1 MGAGAVALQGS
12 KACRKEKGPP
22 CFPPEGCVVDG
33 PVHCLCVAF
42 TPATSRWAIHS
53 RVLSSG
59 LLPLFE
65 IKPLVFTGPR
75 EGLFSCRRGASKVCP
90 GTAGFT
96 WVRRFKK
103 DPLCLG
109 MKRGLGQEGWEG
121 FVFWTVHLQR
131 LAAFH
136 FLSSERRFPSLHAG
150 TQLNFPFTAPSADRP
165 CSGSCSLS
173 KPPQLPLRRQ
183 RGKMET
189 EAGGTQRGAHTPNP
203 SLRRHTLSLLG
214 NLGIYHALCLLPV
227 RVPVPLTD
235 SLRTAPISDPAILTQ
250 GSKEEW
256 GSLNE

>member
-1 MGAGAVALQGS
+1 MLVLW
-12 KACRKEKGPP
+12 
-22 CFPPEGCVVDG
+22 
-33 PVHCLCVAF
+33 L
-42 TPATSRWAIHS
+42 S
-53 RVLSSG
+53 RVLRPAEKKRALPASLLKAVLWMAQSTASVWPLLQPQAGGPFTLGSSAQDSC
-59 LLPLFE
+59 PLFE

-136 FLSSERRFPSLHAG
+136 FLSSERQFPSLHAG

-203 SLRRHTLSLLG
+203 SLCRHTLSLLG
-214 NLGIYHALCLLPV
+214 NLAIYHALCLLPV

>member
-1 MGAGAVALQGS
+1 MLVLW
-12 KACRKEKGPP
+12 
-22 CFPPEGCVVDG
+22 
-33 PVHCLCVAF
+33 L
-42 TPATSRWAIHS
+42 S
-53 RVLSSG
+53 RVLRPAEKKRALPASLLKAVLWMAQSTASVWPLLRPQAGGPFTLGSSAQDSC
-59 LLPLFE
+59 PLFE
-65 IKPLVFTGPR
+65 SKPLVFTGPR

-183 RGKMET
+183 RGKRET

-203 SLRRHTLSLLG
+203 SLHRHTLSLLG